1 MIVPDRWEH
10 FVPRFS
16 ANIGM
21 LFNELDVVE
30 RFAAARRAGFG
41 AIEMG
46 FPYDTPL
53 AGLRAAKDAHG
64 LDMTVTN
71 VPAGDLM
78 KGGPGLAAMPGREDE
93 FKRAVEQAC
102 TYASEL
108 RPGAVNILAGA
119 PPLDQFSRAQCLEVL
134 AKNAAYA
141 AGELASI
148 GIRAILEAI
157 NTRDSPKFLISRTEQ
172 SLDVVRRAGH
182 PNLGIEFDIYHMS
195 IMGEDVVDQ
204 IARHKSLIGN
214 IQFADDPGR
223 HEPGSGRL
231 DFARIFAGVDQA
243 GWTGYL
249 AAEYRPSGPKT
260 EDSLGWM
267 KPYLNNH

>member
-1 MIVPDRWEH
+1 M
-10 FVPRFS
+10 PRFS

-21 LFNELDVVE
+21 LFAELDVVE

-41 AIEMG
+41 AIEYG

-53 AGLRAAKDAHG
+53 ATLRAAKDAQG
-64 LDMTVTN
+64 LDMTVIN

-93 FKRAVEQAC
+93 FKRAVEKAC
-102 TYASEL
+102 LYAFQL
-108 RPGAVNILAGA
+108 HPGAVNILAGA
-119 PPLDQFSRAQCLEVL
+119 PPLDQFSREQCLDVL

-141 AGELASI
+141 AGELASVET
-148 GIRAILEAI
+148 RAILEAI
-157 NTRDSPKFLISRTEQ
+157 NTRDSPNFLISRTEQ
-172 SLDVVRRAGH
+172 SLDIVRRAEH

-204 IARHKSLIGN
+204 IASHKSLIGN

-223 HEPGSGRL
+223 HEPGSGTL
-231 DFARIFAGVDQA
+231 DFNHIFSGVDRA

-267 KPYLNNH
+267 TPYNSGPEV

>member
-1 MIVPDRWEH
+1 M
-10 FVPRFS
+10 PRFS

-21 LFNELDVVE
+21 LFKELDVVE
-30 RFAAARRAGFG
+30 RFAAARRSGFG
-41 AIEMG
+41 AVEIG

-53 AGLRAAKDAHG
+53 ADLRAAKDAQG
-64 LDMTVTN
+64 LDMTVLN

-78 KGGPGLAAMPGREDE
+78 TGGPGLAAMPGREDQ
-93 FKRAVEQAC
+93 FKRAVDKAC
-102 TYASEL
+102 LYASEL
-108 RPGAVNILAGA
+108 RPGAVNVLAGV
-119 PPLDQFSRAQCLEVL
+119 PPLDQFSREQCLDVL

-141 AGELASI
+141 AAELASA
-148 GIRAILEAI
+148 GCRAVIEAI
-157 NTRDSPKFLISRTEQ
+157 NTRDTPGFLVSRTDE
-172 SLDVVRRAGH
+172 SLDVMARAGH

-195 IMGEDVVDQ
+195 IMGEDVVDR

-231 DFARIFAGVDQA
+231 DFARIFDGVDRA

-260 EDSLGWM
+260 EDSLDWM
-267 KPYLNNH
+267 KPYIIAN